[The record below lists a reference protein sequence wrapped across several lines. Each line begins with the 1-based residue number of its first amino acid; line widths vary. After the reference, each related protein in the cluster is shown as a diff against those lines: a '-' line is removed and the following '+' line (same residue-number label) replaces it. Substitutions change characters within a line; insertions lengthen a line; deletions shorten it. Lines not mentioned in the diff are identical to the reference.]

1 MKLLGKH
8 TISPG
13 EIWAVTGTDSAVR
26 SAWCAR
32 VVRDEDL
39 AGEAA
44 LLSFAQQAEE
54 NGRTGWPQA
63 RYYGEEGR
71 TVAEFLSFDAI
82 YEVNPYEVGARYPE
96 TRRAYRERLDALMAL
111 LDLQTF
117 RHRPVIALSNGETR
131 RVLLARALARRPK
144 LLVLDDPAAGL
155 DTRQQVRLKHVLAA
169 LAENGLSI
177 VFACRHADEVP
188 PGATQWLTIGR
199 NGRART
205 IAAPTAAKPM
215 RQTVASARHLPPSDA
230 QPVVEIKNLNLAVG
244 GRQLF
249 NSFSWTVRKG
259 ERWILRGEN
268 GSGKTTLFALI
279 TGDSP
284 LAYAADIR
292 VFGIPRETGAEL
304 AKIRRRI
311 GVASPEMQAYLG
323 FSPDELLARALQA
336 RHDLLL
342 LDEPFTNLDAR
353 AARRAAHRIEA
364 YLRRHRDATAILVCH
379 RPDEAPRLFDRE
391 LNLDARAHPV
401 NRKKVENESL
411 YESTTPWTQKR
422 V

>member
-1 MKLLGKH
+1 MKLLGKYK
-8 TISPG
+8 ISLG

-32 VVRDEDL
+32 VVQGEEL

-54 NGRTGWPQA
+54 DGRTGWPQA

-96 TRRAYRERLDALMAL
+96 TRRAYRERLNALMVL
-111 LDLQTF
+111 LDLQMF
-117 RHRPVIALSNGETR
+117 RDRPVIALSNGETR
-131 RVLLARALARRPK
+131 RVLLARALARKPK

-155 DTRQQVRLKHVLAA
+155 DTRQQAQLKHVLTT
-169 LAENGLSI
+169 LAKNGLSI

-188 PGATQWLTIGR
+188 PGAARWLSIGR
-199 NGRART
+199 NGRVRV
-205 IAAPTAAKPM
+205 IAAPKMAKSIRQTITAA
-215 RQTVASARHLPPSDA
+215 RHPPSDA

-249 NSFSWTVRKG
+249 NGLSWTVRQG

-292 VFGIPRETGAEL
+292 VFGIPRETGTEL

-311 GVASPEMQAYLG
+311 GMASPEMQAYLG
-323 FSPDELLARALQA
+323 FSPDELLARALQD

-353 AARRAAHRIEA
+353 AARRAAHRIES
-364 YLRRHRDATAILVCH
+364 YLRRHRDATAILICH
-379 RPDEAPRLFDRE
+379 RPDEVPRLFDRE
-391 LNLDARAHPV
+391 LDLDAR
-401 NRKKVENESL
+401 
-411 YESTTPWTQKR
+411 
-422 V
+422 

>member
-1 MKLLGKH
+1 MEISDETSWKPQ
-8 TISPG
+8 ISPG

-32 VVRDEDL
+32 VVRDEEL
-39 AGEAA
+39 AGETA

-54 NGRTGWPQA
+54 DGRTGWPQA
-63 RYYGEEGR
+63 RYYDEAGR

-96 TRRAYRERLDALMAL
+96 TRRAYRERLNALMAL
-111 LDLQTF
+111 LDLQMF
-117 RHRPVIALSNGETR
+117 RDRPVIALSNGETR
-131 RVLLARALARRPK
+131 RVLLARALARGPK

-155 DTRQQVRLKHVLAA
+155 DPRQQTQLKHVLAT
-169 LAENGLSI
+169 LAKNGLSI

-188 PGATQWLTIGR
+188 PGATKWLTIGR
-199 NGRART
+199 NGRVRA
-205 IAAPTAAKPM
+205 IAAPKTAKPAW
-215 RQTVASARHLPPSDA
+215 QNVASARHPRSDA
-230 QPVVEIKNLNLAVG
+230 QPVVEIRNLNLAVG

-249 NSFSWTVRKG
+249 NGLSWTVRQG

-284 LAYAADIR
+284 LAYAVDIR
-292 VFGIPRETGAEL
+292 VFGIPRETGTEL

-323 FSPDELLARALQA
+323 FSPDELLARALQD

-364 YLRRHRDATAILVCH
+364 YLRRHRDITAILICH
-379 RPDEAPRLFDRE
+379 RQDEVPRLFDRE
-391 LNLDARAHPV
+391 LNLDAR
-401 NRKKVENESL
+401 
-411 YESTTPWTQKR
+411 
-422 V
+422 

>member
-1 MKLLGKH
+1 M
-8 TISPG
+8 T
-13 EIWAVTGTDSAVR
+13 VTDSAVR

-32 VVRDEDL
+32 VVQGEEL

-54 NGRTGWPQA
+54 DGRTGWPQA

-71 TVAEFLSFDAI
+71 TVAEFLSFDTI
-82 YEVNPYEVGARYPE
+82 YEVNPYEIGARYPE
-96 TRRAYRERLDALMAL
+96 TRRAYRKRLESLMTL
-111 LDLQTF
+111 LDLQMF
-117 RHRPVIALSNGETR
+117 RNRPVIALSNGETR
-131 RVLLARALARRPK
+131 RVLLARALARKPK

-155 DTRQQVRLKHVLAA
+155 DTRQQARLKHVLAT
-169 LAENGLSI
+169 LAKNGLSI

-188 PGATQWLTIGR
+188 PGVTRWLSIGR
-199 NGRART
+199 DGRGRT
-205 IAAPTAAKPM
+205 IAAPTAAKPK
-215 RQTVASARHLPPSDA
+215 RQAIAAAGRPPSDA
-230 QPVVEIKNLNLAVG
+230 QPVVEIRNLNLAMG

-249 NSFSWTVRKG
+249 NGFSWTVHQG

-292 VFGIPRETGAEL
+292 VFGIQRETGTEL

-323 FSPDELLARALQA
+323 FSPDELLARALQD

-353 AARRAAHRIEA
+353 AARRAAHRIET
-364 YLRRHRDATAILVCH
+364 YLRRHRDATAILICH
-379 RPDEAPRLFDRE
+379 RQDEAPRLFDRE
-391 LNLDARAHPV
+391 LDLDAR
-401 NRKKVENESL
+401 
-411 YESTTPWTQKR
+411 
-422 V
+422 